1 MFGARRTNDEA
12 MQGCYIV
19 KQLSGSYIVQKNT
32 TMKGVEPS
40 QTEFSRDLICDA
52 VFWKPVPNDIDWY
65 TSMDKENC
73 YVMIIVEQVL

>member
-1 MFGARRTNDEA
+1 
-12 MQGCYIV
+12 
-19 KQLSGSYIVQKNT
+19 
-32 TMKGVEPS
+32 MKGVEPS